1 MDRNI
6 KMKPAIVTSTPQ
18 QDMIVKAR
26 ELTQYLR
33 SHARSVEESRRISEE
48 TMQQFH
54 NAGFFKL
61 LQPIRY
67 SGYEYNLTT
76 FIEVMAELGRGCVSS
91 AWCCSICSIHQWLV
105 SIFPAQAQQ
114 DVWGSHPEAIVCGS
128 YAPATIASP
137 VEGGYIVQGRWKFAS
152 NVDNAQWAL
161 LGVKFNTGS
170 QNDTGMGGF
179 VLISKNEWVIED
191 DWFVFGQQGTGSKT
205 IVIDKTVFVPSHRC
219 LTFIDAS
226 SGSPPGSSVNHNSI
240 YRIPFLSVVPLGLVS
255 PLLGAAQGI
264 LDIFI
269 QQCGSRITRG
279 AVAGDGNKISQF
291 FPIQSHLAEASALI
305 DAAKLLLMRDISDC
319 EKKVANKEM
328 INIDS
333 RIRNRRD
340 HAFSAQLLHKAIT
353 ILFTHTGGTGLSL
366 DQPMQRIWRDSNAIM
381 QHIALNWDATSSMV
395 GQHLIGI
402 EPNGQ
407 Y

>member
-1 MDRNI
+1 MDKNI
-6 KMKPAIVTSTPQ
+6 KMKPTVITSTQ
-18 QDMIVKAR
+18 QDMIGKAR
-26 ELTQYLR
+26 KLTQYLR
-33 SHARSVEESRRISEE
+33 SHALSVEESRRVSEE

-67 SGYEYNLTT
+67 GGNEYNLTT
-76 FIEVMAELGRGCVSS
+76 FIELIAELGRGCVSS
-91 AWCCSICSIHQWLV
+91 AWCCSLCSIHQWLV
-105 SIFPAQAQQ
+105 GIFPAQAQQ
-114 DVWGSHPEAIVCGS
+114 DVWGSNSEAIVCGS
-128 YAPATIASP
+128 YAPATTASP
-137 VEGGYIVQGRWKFAS
+137 VKGGYIVQGRWKFVS

-161 LGVKFNTGS
+161 LGVNFSDGA
-170 QNDTGMGGF
+170 QNGTEMGGF
-179 VLISKNEWVIED
+179 VLISKDEWVIED

-205 IVIDKTVFVPSHRC
+205 IVIAKTIFVPSHRC

-226 SGSPPGSSVNHNSI
+226 SGSPPGSLVNHNSL

-255 PLLGAAQGI
+255 PLLGAAQGA
-264 LDIFI
+264 LEIFT

-279 AVAGDGNKISQF
+279 AVTGGGNKISQF

-319 EKKVANKEM
+319 ESKVASGEV
-328 INIDS
+328 IDIDT

-353 ILFTHTGGTGLSL
+353 IIFTHTGGTGLSL
-366 DQPMQRIWRDSNAIM
+366 DQPIQRIWRDSNAIM
-381 QHIALNWDATSSMV
+381 QHIGLNWDATSSMV
-395 GQHLIGI
+395 GQHLMGI